1 MKRVFISA
9 IVALLSIGAYA
20 QTDLTTLQFI
30 DKNGNVVEDGSTIT
44 VNETEITGGTLQISS
59 GLYVKNTTNEEQGT
73 GVDFTITQLD
83 NGAPQCC
90 FPTNCIPGTN
100 EVGKN
105 YSTENGGIGANQ
117 SLSFQ
122 TEWIPTSYGTCTVTF
137 QLKIMEVKEKTIFG
151 TTLPDYDTFKAYG
164 PKITVKFVYSDPTS
178 INGVET
184 GKANPVA
191 YYKPNG
197 QRIDS
202 LQQGLNIVVLSNGKT
217 VKILNK

>member
-9 IVALLSIGAYA
+9 IVAFLSVGAFA

-44 VNETEITGGTLQISS
+44 VDESEISAGTLQINS
-59 GLYVKNTTNEEQGT
+59 GLYVKNTTNESQGT

-90 FPTNCIPGTN
+90 YPTNCIPGTN
-100 EVGKN
+100 EVGKK
-105 YSTENGGIGANQ
+105 YSTENGEIEANQ
-117 SLSFQ
+117 TLSFQ
-122 TEWIPTSYGTCTVTF
+122 TEWIPTSYGKCTVTF
-137 QLKIMEVKEKTIFG
+137 QLKIMEIKEKTVMGI
-151 TTLPDYDTFKAYG
+151 TIKDYDTFKAYG
-164 PKITVKFVYSDPTS
+164 PKITVNFVYSDPTS
-178 INGVET
+178 VNGIKSD
-184 GKANPVA
+184 KANPVA

-202 LQQGLNIVVLSNGKT
+202 LQEGLNIVVLSNGKT